1 MVYERSCTD
10 ILCCITFCL
19 FFAAMGVISIYA
31 IGTGDPWIILTPFDS
46 DGNQCGMPDQ
56 QSTTGLGV
64 RDFTDYKFK
73 FYTDLDV
80 VLNQG

>member
-1 MVYERSCTD
+1 
-10 ILCCITFCL
+10 
-19 FFAAMGVISIYA
+19 MGVISIYA